1 MYIQY
6 MNTDN
11 LTIAEINFV
20 KNMLSGLT
28 DEQIIADQTSKT
40 TSDALDH
47 AWSTMIAMGYEWGW
61 TAGRSK
67 MRALFLNGRSN
78 QQMVM
83 KLVEEYRNENLM
95 ELLWCPDRMAY
106 SYNEYEFKV
115 ERNTRRSYIKVA
127 SQLVERGLLEDS
139 MVIHIK
145 KGEGIAEALI
155 EIRNR

>member
-11 LTIAEINFV
+11 LTTAEINFV

-28 DEQIIADQTSKT
+28 NEQIIADQTSKT
-40 TSDALDH
+40 TKNSMDNANNIMLN
-47 AWSTMIAMGYEWGW
+47 MGYVWGW

-67 MRALFLNGRSN
+67 TRALFLNNKSN
-78 QQMVM
+78 YTLHRELMSKYQSENVM
-83 KLVEEYRNENLM
+83 Q
-95 ELLWCPDRMAY
+95 LLWCPERMA
-106 SYNEYEFKV
+106 SNEYELKV
-115 ERNTRRSYIKVA
+115 ERNTKRSYIKVA
-127 SQLVERGLLEDS
+127 SQLVERGLLEGALI
-139 MVIHIK
+139 VTIN